1 MAITKTEE
9 EFLTPAP
16 TVNEAAFTR
25 MCAVLELDESERQ
38 LVRMAISTYETAK
51 GRHDGKH

>member
-1 MAITKTEE
+1 MFTKEQLD
-9 EFLTPAP
+9 FITPASP
-16 TVNEAAFTR
+16 VNEPAFER
-25 MCAVLELDESERQ
+25 MCAVLELDESDRQ